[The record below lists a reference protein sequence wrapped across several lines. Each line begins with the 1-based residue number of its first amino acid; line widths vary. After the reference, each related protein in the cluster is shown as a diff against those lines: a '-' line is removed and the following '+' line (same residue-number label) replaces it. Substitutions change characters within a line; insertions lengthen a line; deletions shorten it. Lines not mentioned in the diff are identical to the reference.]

1 MANITQQIPN
11 FFGGFSQEPDY
22 QKPVNTVSELVNGYP
37 DLTAGLSKRPGSK
50 FIKALTGVTSAST
63 YKYFE
68 VEHDNK
74 SYIAAVG
81 GGTVKVWQ
89 TETGNEC
96 TVVTTNA
103 ASGYLT
109 APAGTTPQAV
119 FKTTSFEKATI
130 ICNTTV
136 TAAESSVTNSG
147 TLDNHY
153 EKQSL
158 DDLHTG
164 ATGSAET
171 DIYTIRNTNSE
182 LDDIFVQWNGYSF
195 TEVLGYDTIS
205 NGTPV
210 GISVGLDNTT
220 LPHTL
225 EVTGI
230 VNNLPTWEVKK
241 IDYANRTCG
250 NNTTNPQPSFVGQTI
265 SNVFAYLNRVG
276 FLSGSN
282 VIMSRPV
289 TPNNQ
294 TNTQSS
300 DIDFYFESTLAVSD
314 ADPVD
319 INVASTS
326 QLKLHSIAKVREGLV
341 LFSDKEQLLL
351 FSENGIIT
359 PKSVDVR
366 GLSNWS
372 SNTSLDAVE
381 LGDQIF
387 FLSGESPY
395 NQFSRLIRMIPQGIN
410 QTPVFDE
417 VSRTV
422 NEWIPLSI
430 SSISS
435 SPQEQLLVL
444 SDFTKKK
451 MWCYRVFKRD
461 GQIIDDSWF
470 EWQFNGE
477 IAFTLIRNSTLYY
490 ITEIASNVVLQKM
503 SLQVTPLENVVDA
516 DDPSPYIDSIAIPTT
531 VSSTQITPP
540 TGWPVDVKESAV
552 AFVLG
557 DKNIILNGLIDDLN
571 SYPESNC
578 SGTFDDLKQSQGGG
592 DIDLMLTGSITTAP
606 NSCYSL
612 RNGTNN
618 TYDLQTGEDTIFS
631 LNLIG
636 GYVADLT
643 YNSNDS
649 KYDCPVD
656 LSDKNVAI
664 GYKYNMSVKLPNIY
678 FRSNDFVDY
687 TAYTVISRVK
697 ITAKLS
703 GAISFKI
710 TPQGN
715 VQTTRALEVTD
726 AGIYQAGTLPVVKE
740 RLFELPIHLKNNS
753 FIFNIT
759 SNTAFPITLNS
770 MMWEGQYMPR
780 SYRRT

>member
-11 FFGGFSQEPDY
+11 FLGGFSQEPDY
-22 QKPVNTVSELVNGYP
+22 QKPVNTVSEMINGYP

-50 FIKALTGVTSAST
+50 FVKALSGITSIAG

-68 VEHDNK
+68 VEHANK

-109 APAGTTPQAV
+109 VPADNDPHSV

-136 TAAESSVTNSG
+136 TAAASSTTNSG

-158 DDLHTG
+158 DDLG
-164 ATGSAET
+164 TGST
-171 DIYTIRNTNSE
+171 GTPGTNIYTIRNTNSE
-182 LDDIFVQWNGYSF
+182 LDDIFVRWNGYAYV
-195 TEVLGYDTIS
+195 EVLGYDTIS
-205 NGTPV
+205 GGSPV

-220 LPHTL
+220 LPHIL
-225 EVTGI
+225 EVTGV
-230 VNNLPTWEVKK
+230 VNDLPTWEVKK
-241 IDYANRTCG
+241 INYSNRTCG
-250 NNTTNPQPSFVGQTI
+250 NNTTNPHPSFVGQTI
-265 SNVFAYLNRVG
+265 SNVFTYLNRVG

-289 TPNNQ
+289 TPDNT

-300 DIDFYFESTLAVSD
+300 DVDFYFESTLTVSD

-326 QLKLHSIAKVREGLV
+326 QLKLHSVAKVREGLV
-341 LFSDKEQLLL
+341 LFSDLEQLLL

-381 LGDQIF
+381 IGDQVF
-387 FLSGESPY
+387 FLSGESPF
-395 NQFSRLIRMIPQGIN
+395 NQYSRLIRMIPQGIN

-422 NEWIPLSI
+422 NEWLPLSI
-430 SSISS
+430 TNIATSA
-435 SPQEQLLVL
+435 QEQLLVM
-444 SDFTKKK
+444 SDITKRK

-461 GQIIDDSWF
+461 GQIIDDAWF
-470 EWQFNGE
+470 EWHFNGN
-477 IAFTLIRNSTLYY
+477 IGFTLIRNSTIYF
-490 ITEIASNVVLQKM
+490 ITEISNNVVLQKM

-516 DDPSPYIDSIAIPTT
+516 DDPNPYIDVIAVPTT
-531 VSSTQITPP
+531 VTSTQITPP
-540 TGWPVDVKESAV
+540 TGWPVDVNYDVV

-557 DKNIILNGLIDDLN
+557 DKQIILNGLIDD
-571 SYPESNC
+571 PETVGC
-578 SGTFDDLKQSQGGG
+578 TGTFSELQTLLG
-592 DIDLMLTGSITTAP
+592 DNIDLMLNTSITDAP
-606 NSCYSL
+606 IGCYSL
-612 RNGTNN
+612 RNGTNDI
-618 TYDLQTGEDTIFS
+618 YDLQTGQDTIYTT
-631 LNLIG
+631 NLIG

-643 YNSNDS
+643 YNSGAS
-649 KYDCPVD
+649 KYDCPTD
-656 LSDKNVAI
+656 LSDKNIVI
-664 GYKYNMSVKLPNIY
+664 GYKYDMSIKLPNIY
-678 FRSNDFVDY
+678 YRNNNFVDY
-687 TAYTVISRVK
+687 SAYTIISRVK

-703 GAISFKI
+703 GAISF
-710 TPQGN
+710 TVNQQGRPEG
-715 VQTTRALEVTD
+715 QRTLEVTD
-726 AGIYQAGTLPVVKE
+726 AGFYQPDIIPVVKE
-740 RLFELPIHLKNNS
+740 RLFELPIHLRNDA
-753 FIFNIT
+753 FILSIT

-780 SYRRT
+780 SYRRL

>member
-11 FFGGFSQEPDY
+11 FLGGFSQEPDY
-22 QKPVNTVSELVNGYP
+22 QKPVNTVSEMINGYP

-50 FIKALTGVTSAST
+50 FIKKLSGITSVTG

-68 VEHDNK
+68 VEHANE

-81 GGTVKVWQ
+81 GGTVKVWK
-89 TETGNEC
+89 TETGDEC

-103 ASGYLT
+103 ATGYLNVPT
-109 APAGTTPQAV
+109 GTEAHAA

-136 TAAESSVTNSG
+136 TAAASSTTNSG

-164 ATGSAET
+164 STGNAET

-195 TEVLGYDTIS
+195 VEVLGYDTIS
-205 NGTPV
+205 GGSPV

-220 LPHTL
+220 LPHIL
-225 EVTGI
+225 EVTGV

-241 IDYANRTCG
+241 IDYSNRTCG

-265 SNVFAYLNRVG
+265 SNVFTYLNRVG

-289 TPNNQ
+289 TPDN
-294 TNTQSS
+294 TSNTQSS
-300 DIDFYFESTLAVSD
+300 DVDFYFESTLTVSD

-326 QLKLHSIAKVREGLV
+326 QLKLHSVAKVREGLV
-341 LFSDKEQLLL
+341 LFSDLEQLLL

-372 SNTSLDAVE
+372 SNTSLDAIE
-381 LGDQIF
+381 IGDQVF
-387 FLSGESPY
+387 FLSGESPF
-395 NQFSRLIRMIPQGIN
+395 NQYSRLIRMIPQGIN

-422 NEWIPLSI
+422 NEWLPLSI
-430 SSISS
+430 SNIAT
-435 SPQEQLLVL
+435 SPQEQLLVM
-444 SDFTKKK
+444 SDITKKK

-461 GQIIDDSWF
+461 GQIIDDAWF
-470 EWQFNGE
+470 EWDFNGE
-477 IAFTLIRNSTLYY
+477 IAFTLIRNSTVYF
-490 ITEIASNVVLQKM
+490 ITEISNNVVLQKM

-516 DDPSPYIDSIAIPTT
+516 DDPNPYIDVIAIPTT
-531 VSSTQITPP
+531 VTSTQITPP
-540 TGWPVDVKESAV
+540 TGWPVDVNYNVV

-557 DKNIILNGLIDDLN
+557 DKQVVLNGPIDGNPETGGCTGTYADLQDIQG
-571 SYPESNC
+571 SN
-578 SGTFDDLKQSQGGG
+578 
-592 DIDLMLTGSITTAP
+592 IDLMLNSVITDTP
-606 NSCYSL
+606 TVCYSL
-612 RNGTNN
+612 RNGANN
-618 TYDLQTGEDTIFS
+618 IHDLQTGQDTIYTT
-631 LNLIG
+631 NLIG

-643 YNSNDS
+643 YNSSAS

-656 LSDKNVAI
+656 LSDKNIVI
-664 GYKYNMSVKLPNIY
+664 GYKYDMSVKLPNIY
-678 FRSNDFVDY
+678 FRNNNFVDY
-687 TAYTVISRVK
+687 SAYTIISRVK

-703 GAISFKI
+703 GAISF
-710 TPQGN
+710 TVNQQGRPEG
-715 VQTTRALEVTD
+715 QRTLEVTD
-726 AGIYQAGTLPVVKE
+726 AGFYQPDVIPVVKE
-740 RLFELPIHLKNNS
+740 RLFELPIHLRNDA
-753 FIFNIT
+753 FILSIT

-780 SYRRT
+780 SYRRL

>member
-11 FFGGFSQEPDY
+11 FLGGFSQEPDY
-22 QKPVNTVSELVNGYP
+22 QKPVNTVSEMINGYP

-50 FIKALTGVTSAST
+50 FIKKLSGITSVTG

-68 VEHDNK
+68 VEHNNE

-81 GGTVKVWQ
+81 GGTVKVWK
-89 TETGNEC
+89 TETGDEC

-103 ASGYLT
+103 ATGYLNVPT
-109 APAGTTPQAV
+109 GTEAHAA

-136 TAAESSVTNSG
+136 TAAASSTTNSG
-147 TLDNHY
+147 SLNSHY

-158 DDLHTG
+158 DDLQAGSTG
-164 ATGSAET
+164 VAQN

-195 TEVLGYDTIS
+195 VEVLGYDTIS
-205 NGTPV
+205 GSSIV

-220 LPHTL
+220 LPHIL
-225 EVTGI
+225 EVTGV

-241 IDYANRTCG
+241 IDYSNRACG

-265 SNVFAYLNRVG
+265 SNVFTYLNRVG

-289 TPNNQ
+289 TPDN
-294 TNTQSS
+294 TSNTQSS
-300 DIDFYFESTLAVSD
+300 DVDFYFESTLTVSD

-326 QLKLHSIAKVREGLV
+326 QLKLHSVAKVREGLV
-341 LFSDKEQLLL
+341 LFSDLEQLLL

-372 SNTSLDAVE
+372 SNTSLDAIE
-381 LGDQIF
+381 IGDQVF
-387 FLSGESPY
+387 FLSGESPF
-395 NQFSRLIRMIPQGIN
+395 NQYSRLIRMIPQGIN

-422 NEWIPLSI
+422 NEWLPLSI
-430 SSISS
+430 SNIAT
-435 SPQEQLLVL
+435 SPQEQLLVM
-444 SDFTKKK
+444 SDITKKK

-461 GQIIDDSWF
+461 GQIIDDAWF
-470 EWQFNGE
+470 EWDFNGE
-477 IAFTLIRNSTLYY
+477 IAFTLIRNSTVYF
-490 ITEIASNVVLQKM
+490 ISEIFNNVVLQKM
-503 SLQVTPLENVVDA
+503 SLQVTPLENVVNA
-516 DDPSPYIDSIAIPTT
+516 DDPNPYIDVIAVPTT
-531 VSSTQITPP
+531 VTSTQITPP
-540 TGWPVDVKESAV
+540 TGWPVDVNYNVV

-557 DKNIILNGLIDDLN
+557 DKQVVLNGPIDGNQETGGCTGTYADLQDIQG
-571 SYPESNC
+571 SN
-578 SGTFDDLKQSQGGG
+578 
-592 DIDLMLTGSITTAP
+592 IDLMLNSVITDTP
-606 NSCYSL
+606 TVCYSL
-612 RNGTNN
+612 RNGANN
-618 TYDLQTGEDTIFS
+618 IHDLQTGQDTIYTT
-631 LNLIG
+631 NLIG

-643 YNSNDS
+643 YNSSAS

-656 LSDKNVAI
+656 LSDKNIVI
-664 GYKYNMSVKLPNIY
+664 GYKYDMSVKLPNIY
-678 FRSNDFVDY
+678 FRNNNFVDY
-687 TAYTVISRVK
+687 SAYTIISRVK

-703 GAISFKI
+703 GAISF
-710 TPQGN
+710 TVNQQGRPEG
-715 VQTTRALEVTD
+715 QRTLEVTD
-726 AGIYQAGTLPVVKE
+726 AGFYQPDVIPVVKE
-740 RLFELPIHLKNNS
+740 RLFELPIHLRNDA
-753 FIFNIT
+753 FILSIT

-780 SYRRT
+780 SYRRL

>member
-11 FFGGFSQEPDY
+11 FLGGFSQEPDY
-22 QKPVNTVSELVNGYP
+22 QKPINTVSEMINGYP

-50 FIKALTGVTSAST
+50 FVKKLTGITSVTG

-68 VEHDNK
+68 VEHDNE

-81 GGTVKVWQ
+81 GGTVKVWK
-89 TETGNEC
+89 TETGDEC

-103 ASGYLT
+103 ATNYLN
-109 APAGTTPQAV
+109 APTNTEPHAA

-136 TAAESSVTNSG
+136 TAVASSVTNSG
-147 TLDNHY
+147 TLDSHY

-158 DDLHTG
+158 DDLHSG
-164 ATGSAET
+164 ATGIAET

-205 NGTPV
+205 TGTPV

-220 LPHTL
+220 LPHIL
-225 EVTGI
+225 EVTGV

-241 IDYANRTCG
+241 ISYSNRACG
-250 NNTTNPQPSFVGQTI
+250 NNTTNPHPSFVGQSI
-265 SNVFAYLNRVG
+265 SNVFTYLNRVG

-289 TPNNQ
+289 TPDNT
-294 TNTQSS
+294 TNAQSS
-300 DIDFYFESTLAVSD
+300 DVDFYFESTLTVSD

-319 INVASTS
+319 INVSTTS
-326 QLKLHSIAKVREGLV
+326 QLKLHSVAKVREGLV
-341 LFSDKEQLLL
+341 LFSDLEQLLL

-366 GLSNWS
+366 GLSNWT
-372 SNTSLDAVE
+372 SNTSLNAVE
-381 LGDQIF
+381 IGDQIF
-387 FLSGESPY
+387 FLSGESPF
-395 NQFSRLIRMIPQGIN
+395 NQYSRLIRMIPQGIN

-422 NEWIPLSI
+422 NEWIPLGI
-430 SSISS
+430 SSITTSS
-435 SPQEQLLVL
+435 QEQLLVL
-444 SDFTKKK
+444 SDVTKKK

-461 GQIIDDSWF
+461 GQTIDDSWF
-470 EWQFNGE
+470 EWDFNGT
-477 IAFTLIRNSTLYY
+477 IGFILIRNSTIYF
-490 ITEIASNVVLQKM
+490 ISEINSNVVLQKM
-503 SLQVTPLENVVDA
+503 SLQVTSLEDVVGS
-516 DDPSPYIDSIAIPTT
+516 DDPSPYIDVIATPTT
-531 VSSTQITPP
+531 VTSTQITPP
-540 TGWPVDVKESAV
+540 IGWPVDLGSYAV

-557 DKNIILNGLIDDLN
+557 DKAVLLNGPIDD
-571 SYPESNC
+571 PEAGGC
-578 SGTFDDLKQSQGGG
+578 TGTFSDFRDIQG
-592 DIDLMLTGSITTAP
+592 DIIDLMLNSTITDAP
-606 NSCYSL
+606 TVCYSL
-612 RNGTNN
+612 RNGTNDI
-618 TYDLQTGEDTIFS
+618 YDLQTGQETIYTTS
-631 LNLIG
+631 LIG

-643 YNSNDS
+643 YNSGDS

-656 LSDKNVAI
+656 LSQKNIVI

-678 FRSNDFVDY
+678 YRNNNFVDY
-687 TAYTVISRVK
+687 SAYTIISRLK

-703 GAISFKI
+703 GAISFTI
-710 TPQGN
+710 NQQGRPEG
-715 VQTTRALEVTD
+715 QRTLEVTD
-726 AGIYQAGTLPVVKE
+726 AGFYQPDTIPVVKE
-740 RLFELPIHLKNNS
+740 RLFELPVHLRNDA
-753 FIFNIT
+753 FILSIT

-770 MMWEGQYMPR
+770 LMWEGQYMPR
-780 SYRRT
+780 SYRRL

>member
-11 FFGGFSQEPDY
+11 FLGGFSQEPDY
-22 QKPVNTVSELVNGYP
+22 QKPVNTVSEMINGYP

-50 FIKALTGVTSAST
+50 FIKTLSGITSISG

-68 VEHDNK
+68 VEHANK

-89 TETGNEC
+89 TETGSEC

-103 ASGYLT
+103 ATGYLNV
-109 APAGTTPQAV
+109 PAGTEPHAA
-119 FKTTSFEKATI
+119 FKTTSFEKSTI

-136 TAAESSVTNSG
+136 TAAASSVTNSG

-158 DDLHTG
+158 DALHNG
-164 ATGSAET
+164 STGSPET
-171 DIYTIRNTNSE
+171 DIYVIRNTNSE

-195 TEVLGYDTIS
+195 VEVLGYDTIS
-205 NGTPV
+205 AGAPV
-210 GISVGLDNTT
+210 GISVGLDNNT
-220 LPHTL
+220 LPHIL
-225 EVTGI
+225 EVTGV

-241 IDYANRTCG
+241 IDYSNRTCG

-265 SNVFAYLNRVG
+265 SNVFTYLNRVG

-289 TPNNQ
+289 TPD
-294 TNTQSS
+294 NTSNAQSS
-300 DIDFYFESTLAVSD
+300 DVDFYFESTLTVSD

-326 QLKLHSIAKVREGLV
+326 QLKLHSVAKVREGLV
-341 LFSDKEQLLL
+341 LFSDLEQLLL

-381 LGDQIF
+381 IGDQIF

-395 NQFSRLIRMIPQGIN
+395 NQYSRLIRMIPQGIN

-422 NEWIPLSI
+422 NEWLPLSI
-430 SSISS
+430 SNIAT
-435 SPQEQLLVL
+435 SPQEQLLVM
-444 SDFTKKK
+444 SDITKKK

-461 GQIIDDSWF
+461 GQIIDDAWF
-470 EWQFNGE
+470 EWDFNGE
-477 IAFTLIRNSTLYY
+477 VAFTLIRNSTIYF
-490 ITEIASNVVLQKM
+490 ISDIGGTIVLQKM

-516 DDPSPYIDSIAIPTT
+516 DDPNPYIDVIAVPTT
-531 VSSTQITPP
+531 VTSTQITPP
-540 TGWPVDVKESAV
+540 TGWPVDVNDDAV

-557 DKNIILNGLIDDLN
+557 DKSIVLNAPIDD
-571 SYPESNC
+571 PETAGC
-578 SGTFDDLKQSQGGG
+578 TGTYADLQDIQNNN
-592 DIDLMLTGSITTAP
+592 IDLMLNSVITDTPTA
-606 NSCYSL
+606 CYSL

-618 TYDLQTGEDTIFS
+618 IYDLQTGQDTIYTT
-631 LNLIG
+631 NLIG

-643 YNSNDS
+643 YNSGAS

-656 LSDKNVAI
+656 LSDKNVVI
-664 GYKYNMSVKLPNIY
+664 GYKYDMSVKLPNIY
-678 FRSNDFVDY
+678 FRRDNFVDY
-687 TAYTVISRVK
+687 SAYTIISRVK

-703 GAISFKI
+703 GAISFKVNQ
-710 TPQGN
+710 QGRPEGER
-715 VQTTRALEVTD
+715 TLEVTD
-726 AGIYQAGTLPVVKE
+726 AGFYQPDVLPVVKE
-740 RLFELPIHLKNNS
+740 RLFELPIHLRNDA
-753 FIFNIT
+753 FILSIT

-770 MMWEGQYMPR
+770 LMWEGQYMPR
-780 SYRRT
+780 SYRRL

>member
-11 FFGGFSQEPDY
+11 FLGGFSQEPDY
-22 QKPVNTVSELVNGYP
+22 QKPVNTVSEMINGYP

-50 FIKALTGVTSAST
+50 FIKKLSGITSVTG

-68 VEHDNK
+68 VEHNNE

-81 GGTVKVWQ
+81 GGTVKVWK
-89 TETGNEC
+89 TETGDEC

-103 ASGYLT
+103 ATGYLNVPT
-109 APAGTTPQAV
+109 GTEAHAA

-136 TAAESSVTNSG
+136 TAAASSTTNSG
-147 TLDNHY
+147 SLNSHY

-158 DDLHTG
+158 DDLQAGSTG
-164 ATGSAET
+164 VAQN

-195 TEVLGYDTIS
+195 VEVLGYDTIS
-205 NGTPV
+205 GSSIV

-220 LPHTL
+220 LPHIL
-225 EVTGI
+225 EVTGV

-241 IDYANRTCG
+241 IDYSNRACG

-265 SNVFAYLNRVG
+265 SNVFTYLNRVG

-289 TPNNQ
+289 TPD
-294 TNTQSS
+294 NTSNAQSS
-300 DIDFYFESTLAVSD
+300 DVDFYFESTLTVSD

-326 QLKLHSIAKVREGLV
+326 QLKLHSVAKVREGLV
-341 LFSDKEQLLL
+341 LFSDLEQLLL

-372 SNTSLDAVE
+372 SNTSLDAIE
-381 LGDQIF
+381 IGDQVF
-387 FLSGESPY
+387 FLSGESPF
-395 NQFSRLIRMIPQGIN
+395 NQYSRLIRMIPQGIN

-422 NEWIPLSI
+422 NEWLPLSI
-430 SSISS
+430 SNIAT
-435 SPQEQLLVL
+435 SPQEQLLVM
-444 SDFTKKK
+444 SDITKKK

-461 GQIIDDSWF
+461 GQIIDDAWF
-470 EWQFNGE
+470 EWDFNGE
-477 IAFTLIRNSTLYY
+477 IAFTLIRNSTVYF
-490 ITEIASNVVLQKM
+490 ISEIFNNVVLQKM
-503 SLQVTPLENVVDA
+503 SLQVTPLENVVNA
-516 DDPSPYIDSIAIPTT
+516 DDPNPYIDVIAVPTT
-531 VSSTQITPP
+531 VTSTQITPP
-540 TGWPVDVKESAV
+540 TGWPVDVNYNVV

-557 DKNIILNGLIDDLN
+557 DKQVVLNGPIDD
-571 SYPESNC
+571 PETGGC
-578 SGTFDDLKQSQGGG
+578 TGTYADLQDIQGS
-592 DIDLMLTGSITTAP
+592 DIDLMLNSVITDTP
-606 NSCYSL
+606 TVCYSL
-612 RNGTNN
+612 RNGANN
-618 TYDLQTGEDTIFS
+618 IHDLQTGQDTIYTT
-631 LNLIG
+631 NLIG

-643 YNSNDS
+643 YNSSAS

-656 LSDKNVAI
+656 LSDKNIVI
-664 GYKYNMSVKLPNIY
+664 GYKYDMSVKLPNIY
-678 FRSNDFVDY
+678 FRNNNFVDY
-687 TAYTVISRVK
+687 SAYTIISRVK

-703 GAISFKI
+703 GAISF
-710 TPQGN
+710 TVNQQGRPEG
-715 VQTTRALEVTD
+715 QRTLEVTD
-726 AGIYQAGTLPVVKE
+726 AGFYQPDVIPVVKE
-740 RLFELPIHLKNNS
+740 RLFELPIHLRNDA
-753 FIFNIT
+753 FILSIT

-780 SYRRT
+780 SYRRL

>member
-11 FFGGFSQEPDY
+11 FLGGFSQEPDY
-22 QKPVNTVSELVNGYP
+22 QKPINTVSEMINGYP

-50 FIKALTGVTSAST
+50 FVKKLTGIASVTG

-68 VEHDNK
+68 VEHDNE

-81 GGTVKVWQ
+81 GGTVKVWK
-89 TETGNEC
+89 TETGDEC

-103 ASGYLT
+103 ATNYLNVPT
-109 APAGTTPQAV
+109 NTEPHAA

-136 TAAESSVTNSG
+136 TAAASSVTNSG

-164 ATGSAET
+164 ATGNAET

-205 NGTPV
+205 NGVPV

-220 LPHTL
+220 LPHIL
-225 EVTGI
+225 EVTGV

-241 IDYANRTCG
+241 ISYSNRACG
-250 NNTTNPQPSFVGQTI
+250 NNITNPHPSFVGQEIT
-265 SNVFAYLNRVG
+265 NVFTYLNRVG

-289 TPNNQ
+289 TPDNT
-294 TNTQSS
+294 TNAQSS
-300 DIDFYFESTLAVSD
+300 DVDFYFESTLTVSD

-326 QLKLHSIAKVREGLV
+326 QLKLHSVAKIREGLI
-341 LFSDKEQLLL
+341 LFSDLEQLLL
-351 FSENGIIT
+351 YSENGIIT

-372 SNTSLDAVE
+372 SNSTLDAVE
-381 LGDQIF
+381 IGDQIF
-387 FLSGESPY
+387 FVSGKSPF
-395 NQFSRLIRMIPQGIN
+395 NQYSRLIRMIPQGRH
-410 QTPVFDE
+410 QSPVFDE
-417 VSRTV
+417 VSRSV
-422 NEWIPLSI
+422 NEWIPLGI
-430 SSISS
+430 SDIVT

-444 SDFTKKK
+444 SDVTKKK

-461 GQIIDDSWF
+461 GQTIDDSWF
-470 EWQFNGE
+470 EWDFNGN
-477 IAFTLIRNSTLYY
+477 IGFTLILNSTIYF
-490 ITEIASNVVLQKM
+490 ISEINNNVVLQKM

-516 DDPSPYIDSIAIPTT
+516 DEPSPYIDVIATPST
-531 VSSTQITPP
+531 VTSTQITPP
-540 TGWPVDVKESAV
+540 TGWPVDTNYDVV
-552 AFVLG
+552 AFVLD
-557 DKNIILNGLIDDLN
+557 DKKIILNGAIDD
-571 SYPESNC
+571 PESGGC
-578 SGTFDDLKQSQGGG
+578 TGTFSDLQDIQGNN
-592 DIDLMLTGSITTAP
+592 IDLMLNSTITDAP
-606 NSCYSL
+606 TVCYSL
-612 RNGTNN
+612 RNGTNDI
-618 TYDLQTGEDTIFS
+618 YDLQTGQETIYTTS
-631 LNLIG
+631 LIG

-643 YNSNDS
+643 YNSGDS

-656 LSDKNVAI
+656 LSQKNVVI

-678 FRSNDFVDY
+678 FRSSDFVDY
-687 TAYTVISRVK
+687 SAYTIISRLK
-697 ITAKLS
+697 ITARLS
-703 GAISFKI
+703 GAISFTI
-710 TPQGN
+710 NQQGRPEG
-715 VQTTRALEVTD
+715 QRTLEVTD
-726 AGIYQAGTLPVVKE
+726 AGFYQADIIPVVKE
-740 RLFELPIHLKNNS
+740 RLFELPVHLRNDA
-753 FIFNIT
+753 FILSIT

-770 MMWEGQYMPR
+770 LMWEGQYMPR
-780 SYRRT
+780 SYRRL

>member
-11 FFGGFSQEPDY
+11 FLGGFSQEPDY

-50 FIKALTGVTSAST
+50 FIKTLTGVTSAST

-74 SYIAAVG
+74 SYIAGVG
-81 GGTVKVWQ
+81 NGTVKVWQ

-96 TVVTTNA
+96 IVDTINA

-109 APAGTTPQAV
+109 APANTTPQAV

-136 TAAESSVTNSG
+136 TAAASSVTNSG

-153 EKQSL
+153 EQNSL
-158 DDLHTG
+158 DNLPNSGHNVNH
-164 ATGSAET
+164 
-171 DIYTIRNTNSE
+171 IYTVRNTDSE
-182 LDDIFVQWNGYSF
+182 LDDIFVSWNGYSYV
-195 TEVLGYDTIS
+195 EVLGYDTIS
-205 NGTPV
+205 NGAPV

-220 LPHTL
+220 LPHIL
-225 EVTGI
+225 EVTNV
-230 VNNLPTWEVKK
+230 VNGLPTWEVKK
-241 IDYANRTCG
+241 ITYANRTCG
-250 NNTTNPQPSFVGQTI
+250 NNTTNPHPSFRGQTI
-265 SNVFAYLNRVG
+265 SNVFTYLNRVG

-289 TPNNQ
+289 TPD
-294 TNTQSS
+294 NTSNAQSS
-300 DIDFYFESTLAVSD
+300 DVDFYFESTLAVSD

-326 QLKLHSIAKVREGLV
+326 QLKLHSVAKVREGLV

-381 LGDQIF
+381 LGDQVF

-470 EWQFNGE
+470 EWQFNGK
-477 IAFTLIRNSTLYY
+477 IAFTLIRNSTLYF
-490 ITEIASNVVLQKM
+490 ITDIASSVVLQKM
-503 SLQVTPLENVVDA
+503 SLQVTPLENVVNA
-516 DDPSPYIDSIAIPTT
+516 NDPSPYIDLISVPTT
-531 VSSTQITPP
+531 VTSTRITPP
-540 TGWPVDVKESAV
+540 TGWPVDVNGNVV
-552 AFVLG
+552 AFALG
-557 DKNIILNGLIDDLN
+557 DKGIILNGLIDTPETVGCTGTYGDLQDIQG
-571 SYPESNC
+571 SN
-578 SGTFDDLKQSQGGG
+578 
-592 DIDLMLTGSITTAP
+592 IDLMLNSVITDTPTA
-606 NSCYSL
+606 CYSL

-618 TYDLQTGEDTIFS
+618 IFDLQTGQDTIYTT
-631 LNLIG
+631 NLIG

-643 YNSNDS
+643 YNSGTS

-656 LSDKNVAI
+656 LSDKNVVI
-664 GYKYNMSVKLPNIY
+664 GYKYDMSIKLPNIY
-678 FRSNDFVDY
+678 YRNNDFVDY
-687 TAYTVISRVK
+687 SAYTVISRVK

-703 GAISFKI
+703 GAISFKVNQ
-710 TPQGN
+710 QGRIEG
-715 VQTTRALEVTD
+715 QRTLEVTD
-726 AGIYQAGTLPVVKE
+726 AGFYQPDTLPIVKE
-740 RLFELPIHLKNNS
+740 RLFELPIHLRNNTFMLS
-753 FIFNIT
+753 IN
-759 SNTAFPITLNS
+759 SNSAFPVTLNS
-770 MMWEGQYMPR
+770 LMWEGQYMPR
-780 SYRRT
+780 SYRRI

>member
-11 FFGGFSQEPDY
+11 FLGGFSQEPDY
-22 QKPVNTVSELVNGYP
+22 QKPVNTVSEMINGYP

-50 FIKALTGVTSAST
+50 FIKKLSGITSVTG

-68 VEHDNK
+68 VEHNNE

-81 GGTVKVWQ
+81 GGTVKVWK
-89 TETGNEC
+89 TETGDEC

-103 ASGYLT
+103 ATNYLNV
-109 APAGTTPQAV
+109 PIGTEAHAA

-136 TAAESSVTNSG
+136 TAAASSTTNSG
-147 TLDNHY
+147 SLNSHY

-158 DDLHTG
+158 DDLQAGSTG
-164 ATGSAET
+164 VAQN

-195 TEVLGYDTIS
+195 VEVLGYDTIS
-205 NGTPV
+205 GSSIV

-220 LPHTL
+220 LPHIL
-225 EVTGI
+225 EVTGV

-241 IDYANRTCG
+241 IDYSNRACG

-265 SNVFAYLNRVG
+265 SNVFTYLNRVG

-289 TPNNQ
+289 TPD
-294 TNTQSS
+294 NTSNAQSS
-300 DIDFYFESTLAVSD
+300 DVDFYFESTLTVSD

-326 QLKLHSIAKVREGLV
+326 QLKLHSVAKVREGLV
-341 LFSDKEQLLL
+341 LFSDLEQLLL

-372 SNTSLDAVE
+372 SNTSLDAIE
-381 LGDQIF
+381 IGDQVF
-387 FLSGESPY
+387 FLSGESPF
-395 NQFSRLIRMIPQGIN
+395 NQYSRLIRMIPQGIN

-422 NEWIPLSI
+422 NEWLPLSI
-430 SSISS
+430 SNIAT
-435 SPQEQLLVL
+435 SPQEQLLVM
-444 SDFTKKK
+444 SDITKKK

-461 GQIIDDSWF
+461 GQIIDDAWF
-470 EWQFNGE
+470 EWDFNGE
-477 IAFTLIRNSTLYY
+477 IAFTLIRNSTVYF
-490 ITEIASNVVLQKM
+490 ITEISNNVVLQKM

-516 DDPSPYIDSIAIPTT
+516 DDPNPYIDVIAVPTT
-531 VSSTQITPP
+531 VTSTQITPP
-540 TGWPVDVKESAV
+540 TGWPVDVNYNVV

-557 DKNIILNGLIDDLN
+557 DKQVVLNGPIDGNPETGGCTGTYADLQDIQG
-571 SYPESNC
+571 SN
-578 SGTFDDLKQSQGGG
+578 
-592 DIDLMLTGSITTAP
+592 IDLMLNSVITDTP
-606 NSCYSL
+606 TVCYSL
-612 RNGTNN
+612 RNGANN
-618 TYDLQTGEDTIFS
+618 IHDLQTGQDTIYTT
-631 LNLIG
+631 NLIG

-643 YNSNDS
+643 YNSSAS

-656 LSDKNVAI
+656 LSDKNIVI
-664 GYKYNMSVKLPNIY
+664 GYKYDMSVKLPNIY
-678 FRSNDFVDY
+678 FRNNNFVDY
-687 TAYTVISRVK
+687 SAYTIISRVK

-703 GAISFKI
+703 GAISF
-710 TPQGN
+710 TVNQQGRPEG
-715 VQTTRALEVTD
+715 QRTLEVTD
-726 AGIYQAGTLPVVKE
+726 AGFYQPDVIPVVKE
-740 RLFELPIHLKNNS
+740 RLFELPIHLRNDA
-753 FIFNIT
+753 FILSIT

-780 SYRRT
+780 SYRRL

>member
-11 FFGGFSQEPDY
+11 FLGGFSQEPDY
-22 QKPVNTVSELVNGYP
+22 QKPINTVSEMINGYP

-50 FIKALTGVTSAST
+50 FVKKLTGITSVTG

-68 VEHDNK
+68 VEHDNE

-81 GGTVKVWQ
+81 GGTVKVWK
-89 TETGNEC
+89 TETGDEC

-103 ASGYLT
+103 ATNYLNVPT
-109 APAGTTPQAV
+109 NTEPHAA

-136 TAAESSVTNSG
+136 TAAASSVTNSG

-164 ATGSAET
+164 ATGNAET

-205 NGTPV
+205 NGVPV

-220 LPHTL
+220 LPHIL
-225 EVTGI
+225 EVTGV

-241 IDYANRTCG
+241 ISYSNRACG
-250 NNTTNPQPSFVGQTI
+250 NNITNPHPSFVGQEIT
-265 SNVFAYLNRVG
+265 NVFTYLNRVG

-289 TPNNQ
+289 TPDNT
-294 TNTQSS
+294 TNAQSS
-300 DIDFYFESTLAVSD
+300 DVDFYFESTLTVSD

-326 QLKLHSIAKVREGLV
+326 QLKLHSVAKIREGLI
-341 LFSDKEQLLL
+341 LFSDLEQLLL
-351 FSENGIIT
+351 YSENGIIT

-372 SNTSLDAVE
+372 SNSTLDAVE
-381 LGDQIF
+381 IGDQIF
-387 FLSGESPY
+387 FVSGKSPF
-395 NQFSRLIRMIPQGIN
+395 NQYSRLIRMIPQGRH
-410 QTPVFDE
+410 QSPVFDE
-417 VSRTV
+417 VSRSV
-422 NEWIPLSI
+422 NEWIPLGI
-430 SSISS
+430 SDIVT

-444 SDFTKKK
+444 SDVTKKK

-461 GQIIDDSWF
+461 GQTIDDSWF
-470 EWQFNGE
+470 EWDFNGN
-477 IAFTLIRNSTLYY
+477 IGFTLILNSTIYF
-490 ITEIASNVVLQKM
+490 ISEINNNVVLQKM

-516 DDPSPYIDSIAIPTT
+516 DEPSPYIDVIATPST
-531 VSSTQITPP
+531 VTSTQITPP
-540 TGWPVDVKESAV
+540 TGWPVDTNYDVV
-552 AFVLG
+552 AFVLD
-557 DKNIILNGLIDDLN
+557 DKKIILNGAIDD
-571 SYPESNC
+571 PESGGC
-578 SGTFDDLKQSQGGG
+578 TGTFSDLQDIQGNN
-592 DIDLMLTGSITTAP
+592 IDLMLNSTITDAP
-606 NSCYSL
+606 TVCYSL
-612 RNGTNN
+612 RNGTNDI
-618 TYDLQTGEDTIFS
+618 YDLQTGQETIYTTS
-631 LNLIG
+631 LIG

-643 YNSNDS
+643 YNSGDS

-656 LSDKNVAI
+656 LSQKNVVI

-678 FRSNDFVDY
+678 FRSSDFVDY
-687 TAYTVISRVK
+687 SAYTIISRLK
-697 ITAKLS
+697 ITARLS
-703 GAISFKI
+703 GAISFTI
-710 TPQGN
+710 NQQGRPEG
-715 VQTTRALEVTD
+715 QRTLEVTD
-726 AGIYQAGTLPVVKE
+726 AGFYQADIIPVVKE
-740 RLFELPIHLKNNS
+740 RLFELPVHLRNDA
-753 FIFNIT
+753 FILSIT

-770 MMWEGQYMPR
+770 LMWEGQYMPR
-780 SYRRT
+780 SYRRL

>member
-11 FFGGFSQEPDY
+11 FLGGFSQEPDY

-50 FIKALTGVTSAST
+50 FIKTLTGVTSAST

-74 SYIAAVG
+74 SYIAGVG
-81 GGTVKVWQ
+81 NGTVKVWQ

-103 ASGYLT
+103 AIGYLT
-109 APAGTTPQAV
+109 APANTTPQAV

-147 TLDNHY
+147 TLDSHY
-153 EKQSL
+153 EQNSL
-158 DDLHTG
+158 DDLPNSGHNVNH
-164 ATGSAET
+164 
-171 DIYTIRNTNSE
+171 IYTVRNTDSE
-182 LDDIFVQWNGYSF
+182 LDDIFVSWNGYSYV
-195 TEVLGYDTIS
+195 EVLGYDTIS
-205 NGTPV
+205 NGAPV

-220 LPHTL
+220 LPHIL
-225 EVTGI
+225 EVTNV
-230 VNNLPTWEVKK
+230 VNGLPTWEVKK
-241 IDYANRTCG
+241 ITYANRTCG
-250 NNTTNPQPSFVGQTI
+250 NNTTNPHPSFRGQTI
-265 SNVFAYLNRVG
+265 SNVFTYLNRVG

-289 TPNNQ
+289 TPDN
-294 TNTQSS
+294 TSNTQSS
-300 DIDFYFESTLAVSD
+300 DVDFYFESTLAVSD

-326 QLKLHSIAKVREGLV
+326 QLKLHSVAKVREGLV

-381 LGDQIF
+381 LGDQVF

-470 EWQFNGE
+470 EWQFNGK
-477 IAFTLIRNSTLYY
+477 IAFTLIRNSTLYF
-490 ITEIASNVVLQKM
+490 ITDIASSVVLQKM
-503 SLQVTPLENVVDA
+503 SLQVTPLENVVNA
-516 DDPSPYIDSIAIPTT
+516 NDPSPYIDLISVPTT
-531 VSSTQITPP
+531 VTSTRITPP
-540 TGWPVDVKESAV
+540 TGWPVDVNGNVV
-552 AFVLG
+552 AFALG
-557 DKNIILNGLIDDLN
+557 DKGIILNGLIDTPETVGCTGTYGDLQDIQG
-571 SYPESNC
+571 SN
-578 SGTFDDLKQSQGGG
+578 
-592 DIDLMLTGSITTAP
+592 IDLMLNSVITDTPTA
-606 NSCYSL
+606 CYSL

-618 TYDLQTGEDTIFS
+618 IFDLQTGQDTIYTT
-631 LNLIG
+631 NLIG

-643 YNSNDS
+643 YNSGTS

-656 LSDKNVAI
+656 LSDKNVVI
-664 GYKYNMSVKLPNIY
+664 GYKYDMSIKLPNIY
-678 FRSNDFVDY
+678 YRNNDFVDY
-687 TAYTVISRVK
+687 SAYTVISRVK

-703 GAISFKI
+703 GAISFKVNQ
-710 TPQGN
+710 QGRIEG
-715 VQTTRALEVTD
+715 QRTLEVTD
-726 AGIYQAGTLPVVKE
+726 AGFYQPDTLPIVKE
-740 RLFELPIHLKNNS
+740 RLFELPIHLRNNTFMLS
-753 FIFNIT
+753 IN
-759 SNTAFPITLNS
+759 SNSAFPVTLNS
-770 MMWEGQYMPR
+770 LMWEGQYMPR
-780 SYRRT
+780 SYRRI

>member
-11 FFGGFSQEPDY
+11 FLGGFSQEPDY
-22 QKPVNTVSELVNGYP
+22 QKPINTVSEMINGYP

-50 FIKALTGVTSAST
+50 FVKKLTGITSVTG

-68 VEHDNK
+68 VEHDNE
-74 SYIAAVG
+74 SYIAAAG
-81 GGTVKVWQ
+81 GGTVKVWK
-89 TETGNEC
+89 TETGDEC
-96 TVVTTNA
+96 TVDTTNA
-103 ASGYLT
+103 ATNYLNVPT
-109 APAGTTPQAV
+109 NTEPHAA

-136 TAAESSVTNSG
+136 TAAASSVTNSG

-205 NGTPV
+205 NGAPV

-220 LPHTL
+220 LPHIL
-225 EVTGI
+225 EVTGV

-241 IDYANRTCG
+241 ISYSNRACG
-250 NNTTNPQPSFVGQTI
+250 NNTTNPHPSFVGQKIT
-265 SNVFAYLNRVG
+265 NVFTYLNRVG

-289 TPNNQ
+289 TPDNT
-294 TNTQSS
+294 TNAQSS
-300 DIDFYFESTLAVSD
+300 DVDFYFESTLTVSD

-326 QLKLHSIAKVREGLV
+326 QLKLHSVAKIREGLI
-341 LFSDKEQLLL
+341 LFSDLEQLLL
-351 FSENGIIT
+351 YSENGIIT

-372 SNTSLDAVE
+372 SNSTLDAVE
-381 LGDQIF
+381 IGDQIF
-387 FLSGESPY
+387 FVSGKSPF
-395 NQFSRLIRMIPQGIN
+395 NQYSRLIRMIPQGRH
-410 QTPVFDE
+410 QSPVFDE
-417 VSRTV
+417 VSRSV
-422 NEWIPLSI
+422 NEWIPLGI
-430 SSISS
+430 SDIVT

-444 SDFTKKK
+444 SDVTKKK
-451 MWCYRVFKRD
+451 MWCYRIFKRD
-461 GQIIDDSWF
+461 GQTIDDSWF
-470 EWQFNGE
+470 EWDFNGS
-477 IAFTLIRNSTLYY
+477 IGFTLILNSTIYF
-490 ITEIASNVVLQKM
+490 ISEINGNVVLQKM

-516 DDPSPYIDSIAIPTT
+516 DEPSPYIDVIATPPTVT
-531 VSSTQITPP
+531 STQITPP
-540 TGWPVDVKESAV
+540 TGWPVDENYDVV
-552 AFVLG
+552 AFVLD
-557 DKNIILNGLIDDLN
+557 DKKVLLNGAIDD
-571 SYPESNC
+571 PESGGC
-578 SGTFDDLKQSQGGG
+578 TGTFSDLRDIQGNN
-592 DIDLMLTGSITTAP
+592 IDLMLNSTITDTP
-606 NSCYSL
+606 TVCYSL
-612 RNGTNN
+612 RNGTNDI
-618 TYDLQTGEDTIFS
+618 YDLQTGQETIYTTS
-631 LNLIG
+631 LIG

-643 YNSNDS
+643 YNSSDS

-656 LSDKNVAI
+656 LSQKNVVI

-678 FRSNDFVDY
+678 FRSSDFVDY
-687 TAYTVISRVK
+687 SAYTIISRLK

-703 GAISFKI
+703 GAISFTI
-710 TPQGN
+710 NQQGRPEG
-715 VQTTRALEVTD
+715 QRTLEVTD
-726 AGIYQAGTLPVVKE
+726 AGFYQADIIPVVKE
-740 RLFELPIHLKNNS
+740 RLFELPVHLRNDA
-753 FIFNIT
+753 FILSIT

-770 MMWEGQYMPR
+770 LMWEGQYMPR
-780 SYRRT
+780 SYRRL

>member
-11 FFGGFSQEPDY
+11 FLGGFSQEPDY

-50 FIKALTGVTSAST
+50 FIKTLTGVTSAST

-74 SYIAAVG
+74 SYIAGVG
-81 GGTVKVWQ
+81 NGTVKVWQ

-109 APAGTTPQAV
+109 APANTTPQAV

-147 TLDNHY
+147 TLDSHY
-153 EKQSL
+153 EQNSL
-158 DDLHTG
+158 DNLPNSGHNVNH
-164 ATGSAET
+164 
-171 DIYTIRNTNSE
+171 IYTVRNTDSE
-182 LDDIFVQWNGYSF
+182 LDDIFVSWNGYSYV
-195 TEVLGYDTIS
+195 EVLGYDTIS
-205 NGTPV
+205 NGAPV

-220 LPHTL
+220 LPHIL
-225 EVTGI
+225 EVTNV
-230 VNNLPTWEVKK
+230 VNGLPTWEVKK
-241 IDYANRTCG
+241 ITYANRTCG
-250 NNTTNPQPSFVGQTI
+250 NNTTNPHPSFRGQTI
-265 SNVFAYLNRVG
+265 SNVFTYLNRVG

-289 TPNNQ
+289 TPDN
-294 TNTQSS
+294 TSNTQSS
-300 DIDFYFESTLAVSD
+300 DVDFYFESTLAVSD

-326 QLKLHSIAKVREGLV
+326 QLKLHSVAKVREGLV

-381 LGDQIF
+381 LGDQVF

-417 VSRTV
+417 VSRNV

-470 EWQFNGE
+470 EWQFNGK
-477 IAFTLIRNSTLYY
+477 IAFTLIRNSTLYF
-490 ITEIASNVVLQKM
+490 ITDIASSVVLQKM
-503 SLQVTPLENVVDA
+503 SLQVTPLENVVNA
-516 DDPSPYIDSIAIPTT
+516 NDPSPYIDLISVPKT
-531 VSSTQITPP
+531 VTSTRITPP
-540 TGWPVDVKESAV
+540 TGWPVDVNGNVV
-552 AFVLG
+552 AFALG
-557 DKNIILNGLIDDLN
+557 DKGIILNGLIDTPETVGCTGTYGDLQDIQG
-571 SYPESNC
+571 SN
-578 SGTFDDLKQSQGGG
+578 
-592 DIDLMLTGSITTAP
+592 IDLMLNSVITNTPTA
-606 NSCYSL
+606 CYSL

-618 TYDLQTGEDTIFS
+618 IFDLQTGQDTIYTT
-631 LNLIG
+631 NLIG

-643 YNSNDS
+643 YNSGTS

-656 LSDKNVAI
+656 LSDKNVVI
-664 GYKYNMSVKLPNIY
+664 GYKYDMSIKLPNIY
-678 FRSNDFVDY
+678 YRNNDFVDY
-687 TAYTVISRVK
+687 SAYTVISRVK

-703 GAISFKI
+703 GAISFKVNQ
-710 TPQGN
+710 QGRIEG
-715 VQTTRALEVTD
+715 QRTLEVTD
-726 AGIYQAGTLPVVKE
+726 AGFYQPDTLPIVKE
-740 RLFELPIHLKNNS
+740 RLFELPIHLRNNTFMLS
-753 FIFNIT
+753 IN
-759 SNTAFPITLNS
+759 SNSAFPVTLNS
-770 MMWEGQYMPR
+770 LMWEGQYMPR
-780 SYRRT
+780 SYRRI